1 MYSFTEKHYTLYSI
15 GEFLMINKKTLITTL
30 LLSLLGTSLFAGN
43 APLKSLDDLDGNWH
57 LRVMDGKEVRRV
69 RAILDF
75 HSKSKMLEGF
85 DGCNRLS
92 GKILRTTNDRFFSK
106 ISSTRMACRQ
116 NIHRYVSRGLKIAI
130 KEGFTVTES
139 KRFGVEGIT
148 LKSEHHDLFF
158 KKMGDSG
165 SFLDSIK

>member
-1 MYSFTEKHYTLYSI
+1 
-15 GEFLMINKKTLITTL
+15 MINKKTVLATL
-30 LLSLLGTSLFAGN
+30 LVSLLSSNLFAGTT
-43 APLKSLDDLDGNWH
+43 PLKDLNDLDGSWH
-57 LRVMDGKEVRRV
+57 LRVMDGKEVRKA

-75 HSKSKMLEGF
+75 HSKSMILEGF
-85 DGCNRLS
+85 DGCNRLT

-116 NIHRYVSRGLKIAI
+116 NIHRYVSKGLKITI

-139 KRFGVEGIT
+139 KRYGVEGIT

-158 KKMGDSG
+158 KRMGD
-165 SFLDSIK
+165 